1 MGRRAGCGG
10 LDGRWNLG
18 LDPQA
23 MGPWE
28 GSDLCME
35 GGWEGRKLWEQ
46 GVARAWSQSHG
57 DTEGGL
63 WGMETG
69 ETQDQQEPK
78 GRLQDNG

>member
-1 MGRRAGCGG
+1 
-10 LDGRWNLG
+10 
-18 LDPQA
+18 
-23 MGPWE
+23 
-28 GSDLCME
+28 ME

-63 WGMETG
+63 WGMEMG

-78 GRLQDNG
+78 GRLKDNG